1 MKRFYIAALREMPI
15 AIKTDDPKTQ
25 HYELPTSFFKLV
37 LGNNLKYRYF
47 LFIFLFNL
55 DCLLLKVIDHMMNT
69 NKLNFLLSLLIC

>member
-1 MKRFYIAALREMPI
+1 MKRFYAAALREMPI

-47 LFIFLFNL
+47 FFFVHCFLKL
-55 DCLLLKVIDHMMNT
+55 DSFALKK
-69 NKLNFLLSLLIC
+69 NKKNFSIHFSV